1 MLAEMI
7 RVLLVDDQEDIRFL
21 MRRALE
27 RPDGGTFQIAEASTG
42 EEALRRIDGVDPTV
56 VVLDEMMPGLSGME
70 TATRILEGRPLQVI
84 VMCSARMDDELRVR
98 AASIGV
104 RAFLNKAQIR
114 ELPTVLVGLIDG

>member
-1 MLAEMI
+1 MI

-27 RPDGGTFQIAEASTG
+27 RLDGGTFQIAEAGTG
-42 EEALRRIDGVDPTV
+42 EEALRRIDEVDPTV
-56 VVLDEMMPGLSGME
+56 VVLDEMMPGLSGIE
-70 TATRILEGRPLQVI
+70 TATRILEGRPFQAI

-104 RAFLNKAQIR
+104 RGFLNKGQIR
-114 ELPTVLVGLIDG
+114 ELPTMLGGFVDG